1 LTKIR
6 SSPIGHMLTEDL
18 LRELDVLWPDR
29 APDPKDPDMLIK
41 CAERA
46 VINTLWAKFN
56 QAKSAAL
63 PGSP

>member
-1 LTKIR
+1 
-6 SSPIGHMLTEDL
+6 MLTEDL

-29 APDPKDPDMLIK
+29 APDPKDPDMVIK

-63 PGSP
+63 PGSL